1 VEAERGALMALDVMG
16 PTIEFLV
23 PPADG
28 EPCVMRGTIPP
39 GVAVPFH
46 SHADPETFVMLE
58 GEVEGL
64 TDRGWVRIRPG
75 DVHHVPGDEKHAWRN
90 LAGEAAVM
98 IIVSTA
104 TLGRFIVEVA
114 GKSVE
119 EFLAIAERYGYWN
132 ATPEENAAVGV
143 QITASGAAV
152 VSAADPGHA
161 RNDGSGA

>member
-1 VEAERGALMALDVMG
+1 
-16 PTIEFLV
+16 
-23 PPADG
+23 
-28 EPCVMRGTIPP
+28 
-39 GVAVPFH
+39 
-46 SHADPETFVMLE
+46 
-58 GEVEGL
+58 
-64 TDRGWVRIRPG
+64 
-75 DVHHVPGDEKHAWRN
+75 
-90 LAGEAAVM
+90 M

-152 VSAADPGHA
+152 VSDADPGHA